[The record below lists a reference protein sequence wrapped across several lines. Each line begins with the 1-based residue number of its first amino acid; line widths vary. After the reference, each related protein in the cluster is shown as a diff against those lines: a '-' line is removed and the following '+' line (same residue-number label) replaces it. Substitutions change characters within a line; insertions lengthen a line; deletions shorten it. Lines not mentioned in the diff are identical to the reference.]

1 MIKPPTRPMTRT
13 QLAIYLQRRNKEQNA
28 QPVVITTVL
37 YVNIDG
43 QVLTDSS
50 GKAYRVA
57 T

>member
-1 MIKPPTRPMTRT
+1 MTRT

-28 QPVVITTVL
+28 QPVVNSTVL

-43 QVLTDSS
+43 NVLVDSS